1 MRVKVIKFV
10 IVYLI
15 FRLNP
20 TESSLEGNISVDRL
34 NLLSTEDLSVYTSAE
49 TVSIF
54 VISKLLHQ

>member
-20 TESSLEGNISVDRL
+20 IESSLEGNISVDRL
-34 NLLSTEDLSVYTSAE
+34 NFLSTEDLAVDTSAE
-49 TVSIF
+49 TVSAF
-54 VISKLLHQ
+54 VISKLHRQ

>member
-34 NLLSTEDLSVYTSAE
+34 NLLSTEDLSVDTSAE

-54 VISKLLHQ
+54 VISKLYHQ